1 MKSQVFA
8 VAAAVAMLAG
18 ATAEA
23 RNYQLMCIIDNY
35 GAANRVKGMKDL
47 VPPRAT
53 HVIEGSDTQI
63 AENGANGSAEQQG
76 AKLKLHYVGKLPDI
90 GDVGVD
96 YVYFPSTNV
105 LIVKTLSMR
114 AVAWADLFPERMA
127 QYIINGH
134 CQSK

>member
-8 VAAAVAMLAG
+8 AVVTIAMLAA

-23 RNYQLMCIIDNY
+23 RNYQLTCVIDNY
-35 GAANRVKGMKDL
+35 GAANRIKGMKDL

-76 AKLKLHYVGKLPDI
+76 SKLKLHYIGKLPGI
-90 GDVGVD
+90 GDVNVD

-105 LIVKTLSMR
+105 LIVKTLSTR
-114 AVAWADLFPERMA
+114 AVAWADFFPERMA
-127 QYIINGH
+127 QYILNGH
-134 CQSK
+134 CQSN

>member
-8 VAAAVAMLAG
+8 VAATDAMLAG

-23 RNYQLMCIIDNY
+23 RNYQLICVIDNY

-47 VPPRAT
+47 VPPKTT
-53 HVIEGSDTQI
+53 HVIEGSDTKI
-63 AENGANGSAEQQG
+63 AENATNGSAEQQG
-76 AKLKLHYVGKLPDI
+76 SKLKLHYVGKLPDI

-105 LIVKTLSMR
+105 LLVKTLSMR
-114 AVAWADLFPERMA
+114 AVAWADFFPERMA
-127 QYIINGH
+127 
-134 CQSK
+134 

>member
-1 MKSQVFA
+1 MKLHIF
-8 VAAAVAMLAG
+8 AAVSTLAMLTV

-23 RNYQLMCIIDNY
+23 RNYQLMCVIDNY

-114 AVAWADLFPERMA
+114 AVAWADFFPERMA